1 MLYFK
6 IPKDDLLNI
15 VYLTSI
21 NDVIPLICIIFTY
34 FRVSLYAHNQS
45 VSDKQLLFINNNR
58 DFLILRGTI
67 ILVISFSLLINNL
80 HYKLLSDSSV
90 YYCKILTYEWNKL
103 LKISA
108 VWLIY

>member
-21 NDVIPLICIIFTY
+21 NYVIPLIRIIFIY

-90 YYCKILTYEWNKL
+90 YYCKILTYE
-103 LKISA
+103 
-108 VWLIY
+108 